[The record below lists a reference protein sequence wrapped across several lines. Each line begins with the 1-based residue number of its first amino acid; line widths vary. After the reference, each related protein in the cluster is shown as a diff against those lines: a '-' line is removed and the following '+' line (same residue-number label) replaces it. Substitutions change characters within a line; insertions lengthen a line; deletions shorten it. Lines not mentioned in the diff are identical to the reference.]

1 MTQNLIAGILV
12 VWLASWPASAQQK
25 EEKGETKEA
34 KIARALSAAPANVS
48 EGAKVIDRDENGA
61 ETVLREGSNG
71 FTCFPGHPGAVGDAT
86 FCANK
91 AALQWESDYL
101 ALKPKPGN
109 KEPGIEYMLLGGTD
123 WSATDPNATSGTPIK
138 EPPHWMILWPFDSR
152 VAGLPKVMRDAG
164 TLVMFDGTP
173 YAHLH
178 ICGSPWDGNEYHP
191 GDRAVWTMAYARP

>member
-1 MTQNLIAGILV
+1 VTQNLIAGILV
-12 VWLASWPASAQQK
+12 VWLASWPAGAQQK

-71 FTCFPGHPGAVGDAT
+71 FTCFPGHPGAVGDAA
-86 FCANK
+86 FCANQ

-109 KEPGIEYMLLGGTD
+109 KEPGIEYMLLGASD
-123 WSATDPNATSGTPIK
+123 WSATDPYATSGTPIK
-138 EPPHWMILWPFDSR
+138 EPPHWMIMLPFDPKTS
-152 VAGLPKVMRDAG
+152 GLPTEPKQTGAWIMWAG
-164 TLVMFDGTP
+164 TP
-173 YAHLH
+173 WAHLM
-178 ICGSPWDGNEYHP
+178 INQ
-191 GDRAVWTMAYARP
+191 RP